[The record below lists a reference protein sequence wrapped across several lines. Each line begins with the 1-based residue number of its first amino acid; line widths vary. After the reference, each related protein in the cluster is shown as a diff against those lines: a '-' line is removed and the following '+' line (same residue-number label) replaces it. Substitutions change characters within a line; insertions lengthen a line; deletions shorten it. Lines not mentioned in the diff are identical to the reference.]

1 MYGSHLNIVTT
12 ISCRKE
18 FCCGTANCSG
28 EDVRNLAGGSWLFC
42 DKGYEF
48 WDKAKAY
55 LNFCC
60 SALNVFDYKHVWSVA
75 FTLVPILLLLD

>member
-1 MYGSHLNIVTT
+1 M
-12 ISCRKE
+12 
-18 FCCGTANCSG
+18 
-28 EDVRNLAGGSWLFC
+28 RNLAGGSWLFC